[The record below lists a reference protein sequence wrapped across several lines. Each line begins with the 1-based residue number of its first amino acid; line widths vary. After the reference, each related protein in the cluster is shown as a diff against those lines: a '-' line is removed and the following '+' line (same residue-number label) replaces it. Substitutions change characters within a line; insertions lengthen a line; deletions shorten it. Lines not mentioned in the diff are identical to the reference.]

1 MEVNRAPLC
10 IVPGVVD
17 VVVRVELFAWWL
29 VGWGF
34 GLAISVGQD
43 LRLPRVDM
51 FFDAGVTDL
60 LASYLWGTG

>member
-1 MEVNRAPLC
+1 
-10 IVPGVVD
+10 VVD

-43 LRLPRVDM
+43 LRLPWVDISLM
-51 FFDAGVTDL
+51 LG
-60 LASYLWGTG
+60 